1 MIYRC
6 FSRDLLRH
14 YLSEL
19 PSSTIVLLPELCCQE
34 LISSCTLGCAHP
46 IYYTLDNSL
55 LPDLISIAL
64 ALDNYPPETVVV
76 VISVFNSD
84 PTCLIESL
92 KIRFPSLR
100 IVFDS
105 AISLSSYFSRPS
117 LVDLSF
123 TSPYKYFGSMP
134 FSASSNIT
142 AHPYSDINYS
152 NIFFIYF
159 VYLIKLSLTFIRRLP
174 LLLYPKSLITAFT
187 YLPFISS
194 SASQFSQT
202 VDFRLTPLFTIE
214 LLLRLSLVFSAT
226 RCFQSFDI
234 PLLSV
239 NSPRASASCF
249 LFLLSNKYLPP
260 SSLLIHGFKLSP
272 WPSESR
278 NHISG
283 GRYVYVYALCP

>member
-1 MIYRC
+1 
-6 FSRDLLRH
+6 
-14 YLSEL
+14 
-19 PSSTIVLLPELCCQE
+19 
-34 LISSCTLGCAHP
+34 
-46 IYYTLDNSL
+46 
-55 LPDLISIAL
+55 
-64 ALDNYPPETVVV
+64 
-76 VISVFNSD
+76 
-84 PTCLIESL
+84 
-92 KIRFPSLR
+92 
-100 IVFDS
+100 
-105 AISLSSYFSRPS
+105 
-117 LVDLSF
+117 
-123 TSPYKYFGSMP
+123 MP

-214 LLLRLSLVFSAT
+214 LLLRLSLVFSAS

-272 WPSESR
+272 WPSNLAITYLVEDMFTSMHFVLR
-278 NHISG
+278 SSFSNITLSFCLYTVSSQFFSVFAFLSVHAFISFLALAVL
-283 GRYVYVYALCP
+283 YVLALYL